1 MVEPPPLK
9 NMSKNGNLPQV
20 GVKKKHIWNYHLGIQ
35 IITCH
40 TFPCLRWDVLHSTSA
55 SRNATTEDSRRS
67 TWVWHV
73 SKVFCGTVKTLPP
86 VSPIIVVQW
95 KMTLCKEVLIF
106 PLHNESYERRTSTL
120 NKRKPATNSTC
131 CSGLVVWAQVVWN
144 SFGLP
149 KNSFDGLI

>member
-1 MVEPPPLK
+1 MVSTPLK
-9 NMSKNGNLPQV
+9 NICQNGNLPQV
-20 GVKKKHIWNYHLGIQ
+20 GVKKKYLKLPPSYTNNHMY
-35 IITCH
+35 

-86 VSPIIVVQW
+86 ISPIIVVQW

-131 CSGLVVWAQVVWN
+131 YSGLVVWAQVVWN

-149 KNSFDGLI
+149 KKSFDGWI